1 MKSVGVSGMQEPFL
15 LNDHKYLKRSTIGAF
30 TYLDGTVSLRST
42 DVGRFCSIADG
53 CFIGGMEH
61 PIHFL
66 STHLFAYKTG
76 DKRFKDDPTYKSI
89 FSNEIHERAEQRTT
103 IGNDVWIGANAV
115 VMKGVIVGDGAII
128 GAGSVVTKNVEP
140 YAIVAGVP
148 ARVIRYR
155 FEPDLIERLLRVKWW
170 DYHLDRQKIGDVPY
184 SNVPAFL
191 DRLEE
196 LIGQGEIDRL
206 DDALAKNW
214 NASAATAWRAQAK
227 AKGPARLK
235 AKLETKAMSD
245 RISAAV
251 AEAQADILK
260 RLPSLVAIEGK
271 KALAAVAQ
279 ARDENLKKLPS
290 LIAAQVKKAMAVEAK
305 LREQR
310 AAQKREEARKRRW
323 YNKLLRVV
331 GVKR

>member
-1 MKSVGVSGMQEPFL
+1 
-15 LNDHKYLKRSTIGAF
+15 
-30 TYLDGTVSLRST
+30 
-42 DVGRFCSIADG
+42 
-53 CFIGGMEH
+53 
-61 PIHFL
+61 
-66 STHLFAYKTG
+66 
-76 DKRFKDDPTYKSI
+76 
-89 FSNEIHERAEQRTT
+89 
-103 IGNDVWIGANAV
+103 
-115 VMKGVIVGDGAII
+115 MKGVTVGDGAII

-191 DRLEE
+191 DRLKE

-251 AEAQADILK
+251 AEAQVDILAK
-260 RLPSLVAIEGK
+260 LSLLVAEQNE
-271 KALAAVAQ
+271 KAAAVGAQ
-279 ARDENLKKLPS
+279 TKDELLQTLSS
-290 LIAAQVKKAMAVEAK
+290 LIVPQVKKAVSAEAK
-305 LREQR
+305 ARKQK
-310 AAQKREEARKRRW
+310 AATSKKVTAQKSEDARKRHW